1 MFKKILLVIIVLLL
15 TTPFILVGI
24 GNVTPPNLTEQPLS
38 NSEIENTSTFY
49 DKETTGVHQVFLK
62 GNAFQRGQQFGYW
75 TRNLL
80 LQQEKALFTKL
91 DEVIPYKFLQ
101 YGLFLFSMGWFQ
113 GIEDFYET
121 DWLHEM
127 YGVSLHGSKEN
138 RFFATPFTRQLAYHG
153 IHDMGQM
160 MIDRGL
166 VMGACTQVAR
176 PLKEG
181 WLIGRNFDFEAGR
194 VFDEDKVL
202 KWVFPDK
209 GQAFVSVIFSG
220 MVGVIS
226 GINSSGVYV
235 AINAAGSE
243 DFTRIGTPTTLL
255 ALKALQYATSAEEAV
270 AIIQQG
276 KPLIT
281 DIFVVA
287 DGNQKLFIVEKTP
300 ERTRVL
306 QKSTPTVVTNH
317 LQHPDFVDD
326 TANKKRIAN
335 NTTMAR
341 YQRASELLDK
351 SLSTNDFL
359 NLLRDKVS
367 FQDKPVFGH
376 RASIDALIA
385 SHAIIYNSQE
395 QTLFVA
401 QGPSLSQSFIGID
414 LKASFEKQEPVFLP
428 SLPPDPELVDFDF
441 YGLKNGIRNL
451 HHIRKL
457 ATQGRCQQS
466 KTEFTKLQRPE
477 ILQRHYAY
485 YWTEASIAL
494 CFGHQIKAKDAF
506 KKALARQPAYRHER
520 NAIESHL
527 QAL

>member
-1 MFKKILLVIIVLLL
+1 MFKKALLVILVLLIL
-15 TTPFILVGI
+15 TPFILIQI
-24 GNVTPPNLTEQPLS
+24 GNVEPPLVTEKPLS
-38 NSEIENTSTFY
+38 VSDIKNSSSFY
-49 DKETTGVHQVFLK
+49 DKEESGVHQVFLK

-75 TRNLL
+75 THDLL
-80 LQQEKALFTKL
+80 LRQEMALIEKL

-113 GIEDFYET
+113 GIEDFYQS

-127 YGVSLHGSKEN
+127 YGVSLHGSKKN

-176 PLKEG
+176 PLENG

-202 KWVFPDK
+202 KWVFPK
-209 GQAFVSVIFSG
+209 QGQAFVSVIFSG

-226 GINSSGVYV
+226 GINSAGVYV

-255 ALKALQYATSAEEAV
+255 ALKAIQNATTAQEAID
-270 AIIQQG
+270 IIRQG
-276 KPLIT
+276 QPLIT

-287 DGNQKLFIVEKTP
+287 DKKQKLYIVEKTP

-306 QKSTPTVVTNH
+306 ERSTPTVVTNH
-317 LQHPDFVDD
+317 LQHLDFADD
-326 TANKKRIAN
+326 TANKNRMAN
-335 NTTMAR
+335 NTTLAR
-341 YQRASELLDK
+341 FNRATERLEK
-351 SLSTNDFL
+351 SVSKEDFL
-359 NLLRDKVS
+359 NLLRDKVT
-367 FQDKPVFGH
+367 FQGKPVFGH

-395 QTLFVA
+395 QTLYVA

-414 LKASFEKQEPVFLP
+414 LTASFKKQEPVFIP
-428 SLPPDPELVDFDF
+428 SLPPDPELEGFDF
-441 YGLKNGIRNL
+441 YGLKNGIRKL
-451 HHIRKL
+451 HQIRKQ
-457 ATQGRCQQS
+457 ATKGRCQQA
-466 KTEFTKLQRPE
+466 KTQWTKLQRPE

-494 CFGHQIKAKDAF
+494 CFGHKIKAIDAF
-506 KKALARQPAYRHER
+506 KKALVRQPAYLHER
-520 NAIESHL
+520 KAIEFHL